1 VTRLSGLHTTI
12 TSRLALQ
19 ERLLTLSGRLDLVL
33 SQIELR
39 SSEAPAL
46 VSGVRGG
53 TGKSQIGARL
63 GGDRKQKG
71 KGGVTV
77 KYVEGESETDGD
89 DDAGATSAREG
100 DEMDVDVDVDSG
112 EDEGSVEDVELGGDS
127 ESDSQSGS
135 EGGDDGEEDEEDDSD
150 DTDQGGSEEDGA
162 PKVNGFLD
170 AEAAETWSED
180 ESEESEEE

>member
-12 TSRLALQ
+12 TSRLSLQ
-19 ERLLTLSGRLDLVL
+19 ERLLTLNGRLDLVL

-46 VSGVRGG
+46 VSGVRAV
-53 TGKSQIGARL
+53 TGKSQIGAHV

-71 KGGVTV
+71 KGAVAV

-100 DEMDVDVDVDSG
+100 DEMDVDVDSG
-112 EDEGSVEDVELGGDS
+112 EDEGSVEDVELGGNS
-127 ESDSQSGS
+127 ESDNQSGS
-135 EGGDDGEEDEEDDSD
+135 GDGDDDEEDERDDSD
-150 DTDQGGSEEDGA
+150 DTDQEGSDDDGA